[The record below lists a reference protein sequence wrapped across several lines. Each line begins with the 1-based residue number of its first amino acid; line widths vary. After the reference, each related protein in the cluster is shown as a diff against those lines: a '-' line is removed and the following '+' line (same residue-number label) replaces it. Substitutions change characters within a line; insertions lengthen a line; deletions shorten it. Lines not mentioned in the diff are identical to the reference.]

1 MLEPAEGFDTN
12 VVWWGEKERDVYDRY
27 RRSGLYNWGADPRM
41 YLDYFKRFESYEEMP
56 GMGVCGIYVSRGL
69 RAASQQGRDSGA
81 LV

>member
-1 MLEPAEGFDTN
+1 
-12 VVWWGEKERDVYDRY
+12 
-27 RRSGLYNWGADPRM
+27 M